1 MIIYV
6 KVKPNSK
13 KQKIEVV
20 SSKEYIVSLKN
31 LAENNKANLEL
42 LKLLEKYFNKKIK
55 IIKGLKNKKKI
66 IEII

>member
-6 KVKPNSK
+6 KVKLNSK
-13 KQKIEVV
+13 KQKMEVV

-42 LKLLEKYFNKKIK
+42 LKLLGKYFNKKIR

>member
-66 IEII
+66 IEVI

>member
-13 KQKIEVV
+13 KQKIERI
-20 SSKEYIVSLKN
+20 SSEEYIISLKN

-42 LKLLEKYFNKKIK
+42 IKLLEKYFNKKINK
-55 IIKGLKNKKKI
+55 I
-66 IEII
+66 

>member
-13 KQKIEVV
+13 KQKIEMV
-20 SSKEYIVSLKN
+20 SSEEYTVSLKN

-42 LKLLEKYFNKKIK
+42 IRLLEKYFNKKIK

-66 IEII
+66 IEVI

>member
-13 KQKIEVV
+13 KQKIERI
-20 SSKEYIVSLKN
+20 SSEEYIISLKN

-42 LKLLEKYFNKKIK
+42 IKLLEKYFNKKIQ

-66 IEII
+66 VELI